1 MKIQVERYLTGK
13 RYIDLGSKKLLIH
26 LLFLAISFLKNLFG
40 IRLYSLIL
48 VIVYYVSHLFV
59 LLVSSGAGWPGLNN
73 NSGHHK

>member
-13 RYIDLGSKKLLIH
+13 RYIDFESKKTFNSLIISSNFFFKESI
-26 LLFLAISFLKNLFG
+26 FLC
-40 IRLYSLIL
+40 LYSLIL